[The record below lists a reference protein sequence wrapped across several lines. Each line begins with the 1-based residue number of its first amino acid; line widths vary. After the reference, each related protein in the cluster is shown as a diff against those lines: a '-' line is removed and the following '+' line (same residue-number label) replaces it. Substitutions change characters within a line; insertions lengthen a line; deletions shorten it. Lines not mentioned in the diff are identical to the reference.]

1 MSNAFKEQLLKAGLA
16 DPKKLKAAKK
26 QQHQQRVQA
35 GKSQKVVNE
44 ATLLAEQRRQ
54 EQVARDQELNRQ
66 KQEQLQ
72 KKAIAAQVKQLIEQN
87 TIEAKGDVAFN
98 FTDGKLI
105 KRLYVNNKLHS
116 ELTRGL
122 LAIARQGEV
131 YVLVPSAIAEKIAQ
145 RQPESIIVQH
155 NRQEQ
160 QVDEEDPYAAYQIP
174 DDLMW

>member
-1 MSNAFKEQLLKAGLA
+1 MSNALKEQLLKAGLA
-16 DPKKLKAAKK
+16 DAKKLKVAKK

-35 GKSQKVVNE
+35 GKQKPVLE
-44 ATLLAEQRRQ
+44 STLLAEQRRL

-66 KQEQLQ
+66 KQEQLH
-72 KKAIAAQVKQLIEQN
+72 KKAISAQVKQLIEQN

-98 FTDGKLI
+98 FTDGKLV
-105 KRLYVNNKLHS
+105 KRLYVSNKLHS

-122 LAIARQGEV
+122 LAIAKQGEV
-131 YVLVPSAIAEKIAQ
+131 YVLVPSVIAEKIAQ

-155 NRQEQ
+155 SRQEQ
-160 QVDEEDPYAAYQIP
+160 QVDEEDPYAAFQIP